1 MLTIIQC
8 LDCKETMAYP
18 CDTAPWKCAK
28 CGGQRP
34 HVLSVPIKKRG
45 QYEKVP
51 EVRHAKN
58 KLA

>member
-8 LDCKETMAYP
+8 LDCKETMAYT

-28 CGGQRP
+28 CGGKKGAWK
-34 HVLSVPIKKRG
+34 VPLKKRG

-51 EVRHAKN
+51 KAKHHA
-58 KLA
+58 